1 MHPLEYRSIKFVK
14 SSKPQVYEKC
24 HSSSSVFMHFASS
37 VYLPSFSLNIDSGR
51 YKASK
56 QQATTQTSNYLT
68 KVNNRNTVTRSGMYS
83 NLTIKRPEDVNC
95 VFIVNFIVNFTYSF
109 AFIVN
114 STCFTSCTTWNV
126 PKQELYSEKKKRKK
140 SNKFNRLQIEVFFLP
155 NISPQNIGPSNF
167 PLSVYTPRV
176 H

>member
-83 NLTIKRPEDVNC
+83 NLTIKRPEDVNG

-114 STCFTSCTTWNV
+114 STCFTSCTT
-126 PKQELYSEKKKRKK
+126 
-140 SNKFNRLQIEVFFLP
+140 
-155 NISPQNIGPSNF
+155 
-167 PLSVYTPRV
+167 
-176 H
+176 